1 MCVCVCVCVCV
12 VCVCVRA
19 CVLACLR
26 TYVRACVR
34 VCLCVCEIGGGGG
47 GGGLQQMFP
56 VKQLFFKD
64 ETNLACFAL
73 LEFADTHLFYD
84 NEVVNSVMF

>member
-1 MCVCVCVCVCV
+1 M
-12 VCVCVRA
+12 CVCVRA
-19 CVLACLR
+19 CVRAR
-26 TYVRACVR
+26 VRAYVRACVR
-34 VCLCVCEIGGGGG
+34 ACLCVCER
-47 GGGLQQMFP
+47 GGLQQMFP

-64 ETNLACFAL
+64 ETNLACSAL